1 MKKHRNIFKITLTI
15 ITAIIFI
22 SIGIVIKDVYS
33 ISNDKYTETYINEN
47 LGLLK
52 NRLNEE
58 EENELKT
65 LFTVKLYLSEKR
77 IDKNNLEIVGFE
89 RVISTYID
97 EILNEYTI
105 KYELE
110 GMEFEWDDSQSTSDK
125 NSTLDKLKN
134 ALSKEDYS
142 TLKELCK
149 DYEDGD
155 YSALEVIEDL
165 ISKYDSKNSEII
177 TTYLTQSSNLD
188 LGAVFDINKNLGLKY
203 DGIKNITPNELSK
216 SEANTYEKIWN
227 EVRYILPNSDLKKF
241 DKIFFATDGEYNELA
256 SVTPNNTE
264 GSKWIINIDPVDVK
278 NDERNLF
285 YETILHEYFH
295 YLSLND
301 NQVTYTYDYDM
312 NNYCEEGMASKYKSY
327 INEFYNEF
335 WKEIIDDRNID
346 KENYYF
352 YERHK
357 ESFVSEYAST
367 DPAEDIAE
375 TFAYFVLNDKPSGNS
390 VKDKKIKFFYQ
401 YDELVKLKKELQE
414 KINSQGEI

>member
-1 MKKHRNIFKITLTI
+1 MKKHRNILKMTLTI

-33 ISNDKYTETYINEN
+33 ISNDKYTKTYINEN

-52 NRLNEE
+52 NKLTED
-58 EENELKT
+58 EENELKA

-77 IDKNNLEIVGFE
+77 IDKNNLEIVGLE
-89 RVISTYID
+89 RVVSTYID

-110 GMEFEWDDSQSTSDK
+110 GTEFEWDDIQNTSEE

-134 ALSKEDYS
+134 TLSKEDYN
-142 TLKELCK
+142 TLIELCK
-149 DYEDGD
+149 DYEEGD

-165 ISKYDSKNSEII
+165 ISNYDEKNSDTI

-188 LGAVFDINKNLGLKY
+188 LEAVFNISKNLGLKY
-203 DGIKNITPNELSK
+203 ESVKNIIPKELSK
-216 SEANTYEKIWN
+216 SEADTYEKIWS

-256 SVTPNNTE
+256 SVTPNNFE
-264 GSKWIINIDPVDVK
+264 GSKWIINIDPIDVI
-278 NDERNLF
+278 NNERKLF

-312 NNYCEEGMASKYKSY
+312 NNYCEEGMASKDKSY
-327 INEFYNEF
+327 INEFYDEF

-346 KENYYF
+346 RENYYF

-357 ESFVSEYAST
+357 DSFVSEYAST

-401 YDELVKLKKELQE
+401 YDELIKLKKELQE
-414 KINSQGEI
+414 KINSQVKI

>member
-1 MKKHRNIFKITLTI
+1 MKKYRNIFKITLTI

-22 SIGIVIKDVYS
+22 SVGIVIKDVYS

-142 TLKELCK
+142 TLKALCK

-155 YSALEVIEDL
+155 YSALEVIEDI

-203 DGIKNITPNELSK
+203 DCIKNITPNELSK
-216 SEANTYEKIWN
+216 PEANTYEKIWD

-256 SVTPNNTE
+256 SVTPNNAE

-278 NDERNLF
+278 NDERKLF